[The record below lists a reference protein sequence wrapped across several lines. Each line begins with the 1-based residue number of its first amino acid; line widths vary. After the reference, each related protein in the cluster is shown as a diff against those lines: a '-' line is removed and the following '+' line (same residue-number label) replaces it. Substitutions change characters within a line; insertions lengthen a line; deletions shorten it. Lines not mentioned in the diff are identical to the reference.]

1 MTFRHAISFLDGL
14 FLESS
19 KQQQNFIATIKG
31 KFHKW
36 AKEEIEIESRQKEKK
51 KSILSSLKKGSADED
66 SIMMTYIFFNKIL
79 QYQF

>member
-1 MTFRHAISFLDGL
+1 MKLNAAEAWKSRRRFFCLFYILAMTFRHAIYFLDGL

-51 KSILSSLKKGSADED
+51 KKYSK
-66 SIMMTYIFFNKIL
+66 
-79 QYQF
+79 